1 MSSAEDGGVF
11 GEDRS
16 SPRRTGAPSPEDG
29 GVLAEERTRCLRH
42 SPRLVRPE
50 VVVGAEEVDGEL
62 ADRVRL
68 LLDVLRD
75 VPLVTDLA
83 GPPPGDTRA
92 RDARTT
98 SVGYHAP
105 QGTTGQGITDL
116 KPRRVPSTTKNDY
129 TNTI

>member
-1 MSSAEDGGVF
+1 MFAE
-11 GEDRS
+11 
-16 SPRRTGAPSPEDG
+16 RTGCA
-29 GVLAEERTRCLRH
+29 RH

-83 GPPPGDTRA
+83 GPPPGDMRA
-92 RDARTT
+92 RDARTM

-116 KPRRVPSTTKNDY
+116 KPRRVPSTTDLKPRRVPSTTENYYITQSSDVRILIR
-129 TNTI
+129 TV